1 MRTDPRPRVVLA
13 ALTSLIVLG
22 CQAAAPGRSAMAP
35 ASSSAAGASAT
46 SATGA
51 ATAPAGSDATAA
63 DPAWLLVG
71 RRGDP
76 GLRLVLSTTGEAAM
90 DLPAGSPSATWSHVV
105 TTTEDGSTTIVR
117 DLVVQPGFGG
127 PEVRVP
133 GRWRLPTIGLDP
145 VPVGRSLDGS
155 TIALV
160 EGEYDPK
167 AAVTRFA
174 ILEHHLL
181 DAVSTVAD
189 APLRLVR
196 VIELRGAYDYDALS
210 PDGRIL
216 YVVEHLDAAAGGH
229 YQVRAVDVPSGV
241 MRDAVIADKGNPDER
256 MAGTPI
262 AQVRRADGAVLT
274 LYRGP
279 EHPFVHLLNSTD
291 AWAICIDLPTGAAA
305 DAAAASDWGLAP
317 SSDGSAVFAVN
328 ASLGLAVDIDPTG
341 LAVRRSASI
350 GASAAAPF
358 TLAKF
363 GHGDVGPVGRR
374 LVAAPD
380 GATLFAAGPD
390 GIVAVRTRD
399 LVTVR
404 HDLAGS
410 AVESIG
416 LTPDGRALY
425 ALLRDGSIAGLDAA
439 TGRAIGV
446 VPGGPFDRLLAVAP
460 W

>member
-1 MRTDPRPRVVLA
+1 MRTDPLPRAVLA
-13 ALTSLIVLG
+13 AAVSLIVLG
-22 CQAAAPGRSAMAP
+22 CQAAAPGGSSMAP
-35 ASSSAAGASAT
+35 ASPSMAAGGSAP
-46 SATGA
+46 ATGA
-51 ATAPAGSDATAA
+51 SSVPAGSGAIVA

-71 RRGDP
+71 QRGDP
-76 GLRLVLSTTGEAAM
+76 GFQLVLSTTGEVAM
-90 DLPAGSPSATWSHVV
+90 ELPAGSPSERWARIVTATA
-105 TTTEDGSTTIVR
+105 DGPTTIIR
-117 DLVVQPGFGG
+117 DTVVQPGLGG

-133 GRWRLPTIGLDP
+133 GRWQLPTIGLDP

-160 EGEYDPK
+160 EGAYDAS

-174 ILEHHLL
+174 IVEHHLR
-181 DAVSTVAD
+181 DVVSTVAD
-189 APLRLVR
+189 ASLRLVR
-196 VIELRGAYDYDALS
+196 VVELKGAFDYDALS

-216 YVVEHLDAAAGGH
+216 YVVEHLDAAKGGH
-229 YQVRAVDVPSGV
+229 YQVRAVDVATGV
-241 MRDAVIADKGNPDER
+241 IRDAVIVDKGNPEER
-256 MAGTPI
+256 MAGAPI
-262 AQVRRADGAVLT
+262 AQLRRADGAVLT

-279 EHPFVHLLNSTD
+279 EHPFIHLLNSAD

-305 DAAAASDWGLAP
+305 DDAAATDWGLAP
-317 SSDGSAVFAVN
+317 SPDGSAVFAVN

-350 GASAAAPF
+350 GPRASAPF

-363 GHGDVGPVGRR
+363 GHGDVGPSGRR

-390 GIVAVRTRD
+390 GIVAIRTAD
-399 LVTVR
+399 LVTIR

-439 TGRAIGV
+439 TGRGLGA
-446 VPGGPFDRLLAVAP
+446 VPGGTFDRLLAVAP